1 MPKGLTMT
9 LEDCEAAISAIE
21 SGKLRATAEA
31 IEVRAI
37 AIARR
42 CRAATWN
49 IPSFRDK
56 AEELARRAENIV
68 RQLAPVSAARNGT
81 SRAAE
86 VASYPDFLAE

>member
-56 AEELARRAENIV
+56 AEELARV
-68 RQLAPVSAARNGT
+68 RKT
-81 SRAAE
+81 SCGNWRRYRQPETALPERLRWPAI
-86 VASYPDFLAE
+86 PTF